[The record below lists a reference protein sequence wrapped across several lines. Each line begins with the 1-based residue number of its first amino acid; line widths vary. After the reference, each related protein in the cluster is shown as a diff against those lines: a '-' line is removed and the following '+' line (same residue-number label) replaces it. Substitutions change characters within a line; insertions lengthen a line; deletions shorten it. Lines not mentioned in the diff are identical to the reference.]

1 VPQSDYLNET
11 SGFVAELGLS
21 THLCCPEKS
30 SPADCADCP
39 LMAICMVIVGAMWS
53 FVSIIRRSL

>member
-1 VPQSDYLNET
+1 VLPGEI
-11 SGFVAELGLS
+11 VAGGL
-21 THLCCPEKS
+21 P
-30 SPADCADCP
+30 DCP